1 MGGKGV
7 KVKSE
12 GQTIAKDGASFEFD
26 GDNSEA
32 EVERVDLRAKD
43 GTVAGAARGVVT
55 VKKDDVG
62 VVTAWSDVIFAADVV
77 CGTKGGPVLDLQVD
91 AEIEAL
97 EKTASIKV
105 TEGTTTM
112 ELVVDN
118 LSLDAKPVRDR
129 CNRKATTRRM
139 RALAAEEEAGTAEI
153 KDTAKLSLRRPV
165 DDATIGKKCAV
176 RVKKDTED
184 IAADAVAD
192 IAAEMDTGKKKQ
204 RAKNALADAEDV
216 LDDELELDGDL
227 ESKVGDK
234 VSKAARKGQG
244 GGEAGRAQGG
254 PQDAQG

>member
-1 MGGKGV
+1 M
-7 KVKSE
+7 
-12 GQTIAKDGASFEFD
+12 
-26 GDNSEA
+26 
-32 EVERVDLRAKD
+32 
-43 GTVAGAARGVVT
+43 
-55 VKKDDVG
+55 
-62 VVTAWSDVIFAADVV
+62 
-77 CGTKGGPVLDLQVD
+77 CGTKGGPVLYLKVD

-97 EKTASIKV
+97 EKMASVKV

-129 CNRKATTRRM
+129 CNRKAATTRRM
-139 RALAAEEEAGTAEI
+139 RTLAEEEAAGTVEI
-153 KDTAKLSLRRPV
+153 KDKAKLTLRRPV
-165 DDATIGKKCAV
+165 DDDTSDDAKIGKKCAD
-176 RVKKDTED
+176 RAKKDIED
-184 IAADAVAD
+184 IAAEAKAD
-192 IAAEMDTGKKKQ
+192 IAAETDAGKKKQ
-204 RAKNALADAEDV
+204 RAKKALADAEDV